1 MKVAV
6 LMSGGIDSSIA
17 SYLLLKEGFEV
28 TGVFIKMYPQSL
40 RRSDEALNRAKNFSN
55 KIKFPFYVI
64 DALEDFHKYVIQDFI
79 SSYENG
85 FTPNPCVVCNKYIK
99 FGLFLNYALNEL
111 NVDFIASGHYARIKK
126 ENSRYL
132 LLKGIDPLKDQ
143 SYMLYTLT
151 QDVLSRL
158 IFPLGEYKKEDVK
171 KIAEDLAINFDFGNE
186 SEDLCF
192 VNKDYKSFLNKY
204 IAPKKGKI
212 VSVTGEVLGEHNGIH
227 LFTIG
232 QREGLGISSSQPLY
246 VIELD
251 PKNNIVKVGPK
262 SEAYKRNLIVENI
275 YLIPFDSLIEEIKVT
290 AKVRYRGEEK
300 PCLVKREEDYIY
312 VTFLEPQFA
321 ITPGQSIV
329 FYNKDIVIGGGII
342 KEVL

>member
-275 YLIPFDSLIEEIKVT
+275 NLIPFDSLIEEIKVT

-300 PCLVKREEDYIY
+300 PCIVKREENYIY

>member
-6 LMSGGIDSSIA
+6 LMSGGVDSSVV
-17 SYLLLKEGFEV
+17 SYLLLKAGFEV
-28 TGVFIKMYPQSL
+28 KGVFIKMYPQSL
-40 RRSDEALNRAKNFSN
+40 RCSDEALNKAKEFSN
-55 KIKFPFYVI
+55 RLNFPFYVFN
-64 DALEDFHKYVIQDFI
+64 AEDIFRKKVIQYFI
-79 SSYENG
+79 TSYENG

-99 FGLFLNYALNEL
+99 FGLFLNYAINEL
-111 NVDFIASGHYARIKK
+111 NVDFIASGHYARIRK
-126 ENSRYL
+126 ENNRYL
-132 LLKGIDPLKDQ
+132 LLKGTDPLKDQ

-158 IFPLGEYKKEDVK
+158 IFPLGEYKKDDVK
-171 KIAEDLAINFDFGNE
+171 RIALDLAINFDFGKE

-192 VNKDYKSFLNKY
+192 VNKDYKSFLKKY

-212 VSVTGEVLGEHNGIH
+212 VSVTGEVLGEHEGIH

-232 QREGLGISSSQPLY
+232 QREGLGISSSHPLY

-251 PKNNIVKVGPK
+251 SKNNTVKVGPK
-262 SEAYKRNLIVENI
+262 SEAYKKDLIVENI
-275 YLIPFDSLIEEIKVT
+275 NLIPFDSLEEETKLT

-300 PCLVKREEDYIY
+300 PCIAKKQENYLY
-312 VTFLEPQFA
+312 VTFLEPQLA

-329 FYNKDIVIGGGII
+329 FYNNDIVIGGGTI

>member
-275 YLIPFDSLIEEIKVT
+275 NLIPSDSLVEEIKVT

-300 PCLVKREEDYIY
+300 PCIVKREENYIY

>member
-17 SYLLLKEGFEV
+17 SYLLLKEGFDV
-28 TGVFIKMYPQSL
+28 SGVFIKMYSQSL
-40 RRSDEALNRAKNFSN
+40 CCSDEALYRAKDFSN
-55 KIKFPFYVI
+55 RFNFPFYVL
-64 DALEDFHKYVIQDFI
+64 DASEDFQKYVIQDFI
-79 SSYENG
+79 SSYEKS
-85 FTPNPCVVCNKYIK
+85 FTPNPCIVCNKYIK
-99 FGLFLNYALNEL
+99 FGLFLDYALNKL
-111 NVDFIASGHYARIKK
+111 NAKFVASGHYARIRK
-126 ENSRYL
+126 ENNRNL
-132 LLKGIDPLKDQ
+132 LLKGTDPLKDQ
-143 SYMLYTLT
+143 SYMLYTLA

-158 IFPLGEYKKEDVK
+158 IFPLGEYKKDEVK
-171 KIAEDLAINFDFGNE
+171 RIAVDLAIDFDFGNE

-192 VNKDYKSFLNKY
+192 VNKDYKSFLKKY
-204 IAPKKGKI
+204 ISPKKGKI
-212 VSVTGEVLGEHNGIH
+212 VSVTGEVLGEHDGIH

-232 QREGLGISSSQPLY
+232 QREGLRISSSHPLY

-262 SEAYKRNLIVENI
+262 SEAYKKDLIVYNI
-275 YLIPFDSLIEEIKVT
+275 NLIPFDSLEEEIKVT

-300 PCLVKREEDYIY
+300 PCIVKRDGNYIY

-329 FYNKDIVIGGGII
+329 FYKKDIVIGGGII
-342 KEVL
+342 KRVL

>member
-275 YLIPFDSLIEEIKVT
+275 NLIPSDSLVEEIKVT

-342 KEVL
+342 KQVL

>member
-275 YLIPFDSLIEEIKVT
+275 NLIPFDSLIEEIKVT

>member
-342 KEVL
+342 KQVL

>member
-17 SYLLLKEGFEV
+17 SYLLLKEGCEV
-28 TGVFIKMYPQSL
+28 IGVFIKMYPQSL
-40 RRSDEALNRAKNFSN
+40 CCSDEALNRAKEFSN
-55 KIKFPFYVI
+55 RFNYPFYVL
-64 DALEDFHKYVIQDFI
+64 DASEDFQKYVIQDFI

-99 FGLFLNYALNEL
+99 FGLFINYALNKL
-111 NVDFIASGHYARIKK
+111 NANFIASGHYARIMKD
-126 ENSRYL
+126 NNRFL

-171 KIAEDLAINFDFGNE
+171 KIAEDLVIDFDFGSE

-192 VNKDYKSFLNKY
+192 VNKDYKSFLKKY
-204 IAPKKGKI
+204 IAPKRGKI
-212 VSVTGEVLGEHNGIH
+212 VSITGEVLGEHNGIH

-232 QREGLGISSSQPLY
+232 QREGLGISSSRPLY

-275 YLIPFDSLIEEIKVT
+275 NLIPFDSLIEEIKVT

-300 PCLVKREEDYIY
+300 PCIVKREENFIY

-329 FYNKDIVIGGGII
+329 FYNKDIIIGGGII

>member
-275 YLIPFDSLIEEIKVT
+275 NLIPSDSLVEEIKVT